1 MLLISQRG
9 KNKTDVAT
17 TVECYM
23 KEQNVTSEVALD
35 KIGSFVDDA
44 WKTLNQALVENHALL
59 PIVQRVTNFA
69 MSMMVLFHDKI
80 DRYTNSEELK
90 ETLESLFV
98 KHIPLY

>member
-1 MLLISQRG
+1 
-9 KNKTDVAT
+9 
-17 TVECYM
+17 M

-35 KIGSFVDDA
+35 KIGSFVEDA
-44 WKTLNQALVENHALL
+44 WKTLNQALIENRALL
-59 PIVQRVTNFA
+59 PVVQRVTNFA
-69 MSMMVLFHDKI
+69 MSMMVIFHGKI

>member
-1 MLLISQRG
+1 
-9 KNKTDVAT
+9 
-17 TVECYM
+17 M
-23 KEQNVTSEVALD
+23 KEHNVTSEVALA
-35 KIGSFVDDA
+35 KIGSFVEDA
-44 WKTLNQALVENHALL
+44 WKTLNQALIEYHALL

-69 MSMMVLFHDKI
+69 ISMMLLFHDKI